1 MELKELRVFWRRGS
15 HNEKSYIWLKG
26 QNLEIMEV
34 KNNKQSI
41 TFSAF
46 TEQQARELLGIKEE
60 IQENLLQGWEDRAD
74 KMMVT
79 EDDQKLINRLHAKLK
94 LYVRSWNE
102 EDLKIKFRARHFHT
116 LPPRPPYE
124 IAQDKHTGSLAARRG
139 DEHKQDK
146 STADG
151 CEKDQCC

>member
-1 MELKELRVFWRRGS
+1 M
-15 HNEKSYIWLKG
+15 
-26 QNLEIMEV
+26 

-94 LYVRSWNE
+94 LYVRSGM
-102 EDLKIKFRARHFHT
+102 KRI
-116 LPPRPPYE
+116 
-124 IAQDKHTGSLAARRG
+124 
-139 DEHKQDK
+139 
-146 STADG
+146 
-151 CEKDQCC
+151 